1 MLTKNKQKLKFFVLL
16 ESTEKEYRFAGE
28 IPVCADALGR

>member
-1 MLTKNKQKLKFFVLL
+1 MLTKNKQKTKFFWL

-28 IPVCADALGR
+28 IPVYADALGR